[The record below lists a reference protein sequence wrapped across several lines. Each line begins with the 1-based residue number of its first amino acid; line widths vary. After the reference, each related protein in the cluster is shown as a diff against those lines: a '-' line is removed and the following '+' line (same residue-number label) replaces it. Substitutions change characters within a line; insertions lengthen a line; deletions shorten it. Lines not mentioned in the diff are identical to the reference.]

1 MCSYLVMDCFGTLLL
16 NGRGVLDSKYF
27 IGLGSYDITGLAVDV
42 FIFIFIFE
50 TDQLLMLI
58 RWDTLIQNR
67 SHLGFT
73 LRSKLAHLLLQG
85 RKGSR

>member
-42 FIFIFIFE
+42 FIFFIF
-50 TDQLLMLI
+50 
-58 RWDTLIQNR
+58 
-67 SHLGFT
+67 F
-73 LRSKLAHLLLQG
+73 
-85 RKGSR
+85 

>member
-73 LRSKLAHLLLQG
+73 LGSKLAHLLLQG